1 LKIILPTI
9 KNDMI
14 ISIIY
19 VITSTRSKWMAIQTV
34 RTTVTLPAALLA
46 AVDEAVQA
54 GKAHSRNELVRIA
67 LERELAAQKRAAIDA
82 AFAEMA
88 EDPDYQVEAKAIA
101 DEFATADWEAWQ
113 QVERER

>member
-1 LKIILPTI
+1 MSSRQQGASGWL
-9 KNDMI
+9 
-14 ISIIY
+14 
-19 VITSTRSKWMAIQTV
+19 SK
-34 RTTVTLPAALLA
+34 RYGRPSLYPLALLA